1 MKYFKYIN
9 YFVVLAFL
17 ALNIKFYNSQIFF
30 ENKIESR
37 KNYIHLL
44 EKEADNI
51 AQLKEKNFKIF
62 NENKGKFKSIENEKS
77 YWKLLKW

>member
-9 YFVVLAFL
+9 YFVFFAFIV
-17 ALNIKFYNSQIFF
+17 LNIKFYNSKIFF

-44 EKEADNI
+44 EREADNI
-51 AQLKEKNFKIF
+51 TQSKEKDFKIF

-77 YWKLLKW
+77 YWKLLK

>member
-9 YFVVLAFL
+9 YFVVLAFIVF
-17 ALNIKFYNSQIFF
+17 NIKFYNSKIFF
-30 ENKIESR
+30 ENKSESR
-37 KNYIHLL
+37 KNYIQLL

-51 AQLKEKNFKIF
+51 PHLKEKDFKIF
-62 NENKGKFKSIENEKS
+62 NENTGKFKLIENEKS

>member
-9 YFVVLAFL
+9 YFVVLAFIF
-17 ALNIKFYNSQIFF
+17 LNIKFYNSKIFF

-51 AQLKEKNFKIF
+51 TLSKEKDFKIF

>member
-9 YFVVLAFL
+9 YFVVIAFL
-17 ALNIKFYNSQIFF
+17 ALNIKFYKSQIFF

-51 AQLKEKNFKIF
+51 AKLKEKNFKIF

-77 YWKLLKW
+77 YWKLLK

>member
-9 YFVVLAFL
+9 YFVVLVFL

-62 NENKGKFKSIENEKS
+62 NENKEKFKSIENEKS
-77 YWKLLKW
+77 YWKLLK

>member
-9 YFVVLAFL
+9 YFVVLVFIV
-17 ALNIKFYNSQIFF
+17 LNIKFYNSKIFF

-44 EKEADNI
+44 DKEAENI
-51 AQLKEKNFKIF
+51 MQIKERDFKIF
-62 NENKGKFKSIENEKS
+62 NENKEKFKSIENEKT
-77 YWKLLKW
+77 YWKLLK

>member
-44 EKEADNI
+44 DKEAENI
-51 AQLKEKNFKIF
+51 MQIKERDFKIF
-62 NENKGKFKSIENEKS
+62 NENKEKFKSIENEKS
-77 YWKLLKW
+77 YWKLLK

>member
-9 YFVVLAFL
+9 YFVVLAFIV
-17 ALNIKFYNSQIFF
+17 LNIKFYNSKIFF
-30 ENKIESR
+30 ENKVESR
-37 KNYIHLL
+37 KNYIQLL

-62 NENKGKFKSIENEKS
+62 NKIKENLNQ
-77 YWKLLKW
+77 LKMKNHIGDY

>member
-9 YFVVLAFL
+9 YFVFFVFI
-17 ALNIKFYNSQIFF
+17 ALNIKFYNSKIFF

-51 AQLKEKNFKIF
+51 TLSKEKDFKIF

-77 YWKLLKW
+77 YWKLLK

>member
-9 YFVVLAFL
+9 YFAVLVFL

-62 NENKGKFKSIENEKS
+62 NENKEKFKSIENEKS
-77 YWKLLKW
+77 YWKLLK

>member
-9 YFVVLAFL
+9 YFVVLAFIV
-17 ALNIKFYNSQIFF
+17 LNIKFYNSKIFF
-30 ENKIESR
+30 ENKVESR
-37 KNYIHLL
+37 KNYIQLL

-62 NENKGKFKSIENEKS
+62 NKIKENLNQ
-77 YWKLLKW
+77 LKMKNHIGNY

>member
-9 YFVVLAFL
+9 YFAVLAFL
-17 ALNIKFYNSQIFF
+17 ALNIKFYNSKIFF

-51 AQLKEKNFKIF
+51 TLSKEKDFKIF

>member
-9 YFVVLAFL
+9 YFAVLAFL

-37 KNYIHLL
+37 KNYIYLL

-62 NENKGKFKSIENEKS
+62 NENKEKFKSIENEKS
-77 YWKLLKW
+77 YWKLLK

>member
-17 ALNIKFYNSQIFF
+17 VLNIKFYNSKIFF
-30 ENKIESR
+30 ENKVESR
-37 KNYIHLL
+37 KNYIQLL

-62 NENKGKFKSIENEKS
+62 NENKEKFKSIENEKS
-77 YWKLLKW
+77 YWKLLK

>member
-9 YFVVLAFL
+9 YFAVLTFL

-51 AQLKEKNFKIF
+51 AKLKEKNFKIF

-77 YWKLLKW
+77 YWKLLK

>member
-9 YFVVLAFL
+9 YLVVLAFIG
-17 ALNIKFYNSQIFF
+17 LNIKFYNSKIFF

-37 KNYIHLL
+37 KNYLHLL
-44 EKEADNI
+44 KKEADNI
-51 AQLKEKNFKIF
+51 ARLKEKDFKIF

-77 YWKLLKW
+77 YWKLLK

>member
-9 YFVVLAFL
+9 YLVVLAFIG
-17 ALNIKFYNSQIFF
+17 LNIKFYNSKIFF

-37 KNYIHLL
+37 KNYLHLL
-44 EKEADNI
+44 KKEADNI
-51 AQLKEKNFKIF
+51 AQLKEKDFKIF

-77 YWKLLKW
+77 YWKLLK

>member
-9 YFVVLAFL
+9 YLVVLAFIG
-17 ALNIKFYNSQIFF
+17 LNIKFYNSKIFF

-37 KNYIHLL
+37 KNYLHLL
-44 EKEADNI
+44 KKEADNI
-51 AQLKEKNFKIF
+51 ARLKEKDFKIF